1 VFCFTET
8 VDGNGPFTTRNFVAS
23 VVGDAAEVIEKF
35 TKYIE
40 MIVTAIGLE
49 LIEGHYKIESVHTSK
64 QFNKAREFA
73 HEIVE
78 TPAGGSKFTQCEPGK
93 RARGKRP

>member
-1 VFCFTET
+1 MFCFTET

-35 TKYIE
+35 TKYID
-40 MIVTAIGLE
+40 MIVTTIGLE
-49 LIEGHYKIESVHTSK
+49 FIEGHYEIESVH
-64 QFNKAREFA
+64 QWPP
-73 HEIVE
+73 IVE